1 MKWLA
6 AALIAAVTLAALAG
20 ALWYWQW
27 TRPWQAWRD
36 YSRVFI
42 QADGRVV
49 DRTAADRST
58 SEGQA
63 YSLFF
68 ALVADDRAAFERIL
82 RWTGDNLC
90 AGKPGEQLP
99 AWLWGRRDDGSWGV
113 KDENPAADADL
124 WIVYSLLEADRLWGR
139 PDWRRLAARM
149 LALIK
154 ARELAEI
161 PGVGTML
168 LPAPQGF
175 QLEDGSWR
183 LNPSYLPEFQLR
195 YLSAV
200 DAGGPWA
207 AVWGNHLRQMQAL
220 LRRGLAPDWYQISPA
235 GAPVRDTVSGGRGS
249 YDAIRVYLWAGLTE
263 AGSTGGGKGNALL
276 SLLRPYAALLAVH
289 GLPPENLDFE
299 SGETSGGAP
308 LGFSAAVLPFL
319 ARVDEDT
326 AAIQRRRLKISRQQG
341 ETGNL
346 GSPPHYYDQVLALFG
361 EGWSDK
367 RYQFDSEGRVI
378 PRWSKT
384 CCDWL

>member
-1 MKWLA
+1 MKKLA
-6 AALIAAVTLAALAG
+6 AALLAAVALTVLAG
-20 ALWYWQW
+20 ALLYWQW

-49 DRTAADRST
+49 DRTAGDRST

-68 ALVADDRAAFERIL
+68 ALVANDRPAFERIL

-113 KDENPAADADL
+113 KDPNAASDADL
-124 WIVYSLLEADRLWGR
+124 WIAYTLLEADRLWQQ
-139 PDWRRLAARM
+139 PAWRQLGLKM
-149 LALIK
+149 LAMIK
-154 ARELAEI
+154 AKEVAEI
-161 PGVGTML
+161 PGAGAML
-168 LPAPQGF
+168 LPAPLGF
-175 QLEDGSWR
+175 QLEGGFWR
-183 LNPSYLPEFQLR
+183 LNPSYLPEFQFR
-195 YLSAV
+195 YLARADSE
-200 DAGGPWA
+200 GPWMA
-207 AVWGNHLRQMQAL
+207 LWSNHLAQMRRL
-220 LRRGLAPDWYQISPA
+220 MRRGIAPDWYQIDPSGKPL
-235 GAPVRDTVSGGRGS
+235 RDPISAGRGS

-263 AGSTGGGKGNALL
+263 DGAKENQLRELL
-276 SLLRPYAALLAVH
+276 TPYAALVAARD
-289 GLPPENLDFE
+289 LPPEFLDFE
-299 SGETSGGAP
+299 TAEASGGAP
-308 LGFSAAVLPFL
+308 IGFSAAVLPFL

-326 AAIQRRRLKISRQQG
+326 AAIQRHRLKISRQQG
-341 ETGNL
+341 GTGNL
-346 GSPPHYYDQVLALFG
+346 GTPPHYYDQVLALFG
-361 EGWSDK
+361 EGWSER